1 MEPESLEIPV
11 ELAGQGSVS
20 GLLDLPQA
28 DSGRCVLLL
37 AHGAGAG
44 ATHPFLQAVAQGL
57 AARGLAVLRFHYA
70 YAERALREGRQRPPD
85 RRPVLESVHQS
96 ALNTLRAR
104 FPDRRVL
111 LGGKSMGGRMGTY
124 LAAGGADCAG
134 LVLVG
139 YPLHPPGR
147 PEKLRSEHFGTIA
160 QPALFLQGT
169 RDALC
174 DLELLTPA
182 LETWGGRVTLHVVEG
197 ADHGFE
203 VLKKSGRTHAEVIEE
218 ICDAIDEWERA
229 TFPL

>member
-1 MEPESLEIPV
+1 MEPEALEIPV
-11 ELAGQGSVS
+11 ELAGQGTVS
-20 GLLDLPQA
+20 GWLDLPGS

-44 ATHPFLQAVAQGL
+44 ATHPFLQAVARGL
-57 AARGLAVLRFHYA
+57 AARGLPVLRFQYA
-70 YAERALREGRQRPPD
+70 HAERALREGRRRPPD
-85 RRPVLESVHQS
+85 RRPALESVHAS
-96 ALNTLRAR
+96 ALAYLRER
-104 FPDRRVL
+104 FPDRRL
-111 LGGKSMGGRMGTY
+111 LLLGKSMGGRMGTY
-124 LAAGGADCAG
+124 LAAEGADCAG
-134 LVLVG
+134 LVLLG

-147 PEKLRSEHFGTIA
+147 PDELRSEHFGAIA

-182 LETWGGRVTLHVVEG
+182 LELWGGPLSLHVVEG

-203 VLKKSGRTHAEVIEE
+203 VLKQSGRTHEEVLEE